1 MKGNLTSYFIN
12 IGGEMIQVVAQ
23 VDCKKVLESIG
34 FGPTPKEAGNPRNS
48 EVSQLAGMPDHELA
62 IRDME
67 SKDAV
72 KDYVMAASGVSIDKR
87 GELSTVKTKA
97 LKALQDGYSSTGT

>member
-1 MKGNLTSYFIN
+1 MKGKLTSYFIE
-12 IGGEMIQVVAQ
+12 IGGEMIRVVAETTS
-23 VDCKKVLESIG
+23 KEALESIG
-34 FGPTPKEAGNPRNS
+34 FGATPTEAGNPRNS

-72 KDYVMAASGVSIDKR
+72 KDYVMAAAGVSIDKR
-87 GELSTVKTKA
+87 GDLDTVKAKA
-97 LKALQDGYSSTGT
+97 LKALQNGYSSTIT